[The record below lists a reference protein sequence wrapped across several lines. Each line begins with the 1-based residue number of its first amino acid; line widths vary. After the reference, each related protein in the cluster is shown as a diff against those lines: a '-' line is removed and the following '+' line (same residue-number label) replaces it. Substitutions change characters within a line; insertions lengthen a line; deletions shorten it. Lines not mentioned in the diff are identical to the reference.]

1 MSLSRRQFLVWTAS
15 ASALG
20 ACQGPD
26 SARPAPARLP
36 DERPGE
42 APPAAAPYADSVDA
56 LFDVLLPAE
65 RNASGVIISRGA
77 REVGVDQIL
86 EIEKLARLLVA
97 QGLVAPVPE
106 SVLVAFDDVG
116 GLARPALNRALDV
129 RAQLERV
136 GARFFELPRARQ
148 EAIVAQ
154 AFEDDATKPTMQVL
168 RAACQLA
175 YLGAVTN
182 DVGLQQVGFPPF
194 EDFEKGLA
202 CSGYPRMRN
211 GRVDDYTYNRA
222 PQPTVGDDVSL
233 ILTPGGD
240 LR

>member
-1 MSLSRRQFLVWTAS
+1 MSLSRRQLLVWTAS
-15 ASALG
+15 ASGLG
-20 ACQGPD
+20 ACQGPG
-26 SARPAPARLP
+26 SAKPAPAKLP
-36 DERPGE
+36 VEYPGE
-42 APPAAAPYADSVDA
+42 APPATSPYADSVDA
-56 LFDVLLPAE
+56 LFDVLLPSE
-65 RNASGVIISRGA
+65 RNESGVVVSQGA

-86 EIEKLARLLVA
+86 EVEKLARLLVA
-97 QGLVAPVPE
+97 QGLVSPVPE
-106 SVLVAFDDVG
+106 GVLVAFDDVSG
-116 GLARPALNRALDV
+116 VVRPALNRALDV
-129 RAQLERV
+129 RAQLERI

-154 AFEDDATKPTMQVL
+154 AFEDDATQPAMQLL

-182 DVGLQQVGFPPF
+182 DVGLRQVGFPPF
-194 EDFEKGLA
+194 EDFETGLA

-211 GRVDDYTYNRA
+211 GQVDDYTFNRA

-240 LR
+240 LK